1 MENICLL
8 IEPFIDTDTYLIIEE
23 KLQEKTRKNIIEI
36 INILNTQKNNFR
48 KKNELDKYNQTITN
62 LYKILE
68 NTKLNNNL
76 ENIIEK
82 IKDYNQFIKL
92 DKEEKEII
100 LENLPIL
107 NYCIN
112 KDTKEKYKIQ
122 LEPIVVQNH
131 EQKKVIN
138 IIKFLL
144 GIIDTAST
152 TEKIFISLTIY
163 DYIFRNFS
171 LVESNLKFAKACYQK
186 LIEFIDYSIYD
197 KIKSTIKKVG
207 YDENTFEIWKSVFEN
222 RNLIKN

>member
-171 LVESNLKFAKACYQK
+171 LVESNLKFAKVCYQK

>member
-23 KLQEKTRKNIIEI
+23 KLQEKTRKNIIEK

-171 LVESNLKFAKACYQK
+171 LVESNLKFAKVCYQK